1 MKKRNN
7 LKRVVAALTAA
18 LMLFAL
24 GSTGFAAEVD
34 EITDIPVI
42 ESVEIDVPIIA
53 VDVEEI
59 EEVEEVDL
67 GELIVDDVDL
77 LATGDGNV
85 ISNKADVGT
94 ESDIKITAVTA
105 LKTATDYGYKFNIKL
120 EYEMPVQKAVPQIT
134 LLGYVFTNDVPGTIE
149 ETTIKAVDQIAHN
162 ELGDGTTVS
171 KGEVNFSLST
181 KQAGITEESTLILM
195 VGSNASLANKGAQA
209 VAIDLSLAAVEGG
222 VEPPAPTKWEATGAT
237 VNPGSITVGYDAT
250 DATIKAKLAE
260 AAVTVTG
267 ADSKSSTNVNVAW
280 ATTDVITDGTTVT
293 YTGTVTPGTDA
304 EWTGS
309 ATVAVTV
316 TIESAPP
323 VTWEATGATVEPS
336 SITVNADANDAI
348 IVAELNKA
356 TVKVT
361 GANDESSTD
370 VNVAWA
376 TTDIIAPNKTVTYTG
391 TVTPDTDAEWTGK
404 QYVTVSV
411 KINPWEATGATVNP
425 DSLTVGAGATDA
437 IIKDEL
443 SDAKITVTGAS
454 GRTSDDLV
462 VEWTTDDE
470 IADGKTVTYTGK
482 VTPAATAQW
491 AGTQY
496 VTVEVTIEEPVP
508 TTWEATGA
516 TVDPD
521 SITFEAGATEALIV
535 AELNKATVKVTGAN
549 DESSTDVNVVWS
561 TDDEIAD
568 GTTVTY
574 DGVITPAAGA
584 QWTGKQSVTVSVT
597 IKPWAAVS
605 VKASPAAITVD
616 AGATDESIKEKLDE
630 IEITVSGENNKT
642 SRNVSV
648 EWATEDEIDDNTV
661 VTYTGKVTPGEGA
674 PWTGTLNVTV
684 TVAVKP
690 WVATKATAEPSVIEY
705 SIGTNVVAKLAED
718 IEITVSNDKKSE
730 GGYKA
735 TWTAPEEFDMIKPGE
750 YVFAGTVTGPDSTKK
765 ATWSGALEAT
775 VKVVVKALENGVI
788 APVTTVEL
796 VATEADTVFDAAA
809 AKAILPET
817 LNIAFGSYKDTIAI
831 TDSMITATDIDTS
844 VGGVSDG
851 AITITIPAGT
861 KSVDGKFKVAEE
873 TVFTVNVKVVKTIS
887 PIITISEV
895 ETKPGKEVEITVN
908 LEKNTG
914 FSNLNIEIG
923 YDSSV
928 MTLTDAKS
936 AEGVAGYFT
945 PAETYVVNPYNMSW
959 DYDGGVEF
967 NGDIATL
974 TFTIKDDAPAG
985 VYPITVDYYKGNDGN
1000 YVDGEDVNYDVN
1012 EDPIAFIYVNGDV
1025 TIVSY
1030 RKGDINGDEKL
1041 NSKDATY
1048 LLRYLAGWDNIRWF
1062 EQSMDV
1068 NGDSTINEN
1077 DATHLLRYLAGW
1089 NVTLAE

>member
-24 GSTGFAAEVD
+24 GSTGFAAEVE
-34 EITDIPVI
+34 EITDVPVI

-59 EEVEEVDL
+59 EDVEEVDL
-67 GELIVDDVDL
+67 GELIEEDVEL

-85 ISNKADVGT
+85 VVDNEDVGT

-120 EYEMPVQKAVPQIT
+120 EYEMPVQKSVPQIT

-149 ETTIKAVDQIAHN
+149 ETTIKAVDQVSHT
-162 ELGDGTTVS
+162 ELGDGTTAC
-171 KGEVNFSLST
+171 KGAVNFGLST
-181 KQAGITEESTLILM
+181 KQTGITENSTLILM
-195 VGSNASLANKGAQA
+195 VGSNASLTNKGAQA
-209 VAIDLSLAAVEGG
+209 VAIDLSLAAVEGS
-222 VEPPAPTKWEATGAT
+222 VEPPAPTTWPATGAT
-237 VNPGSITVGYDAT
+237 VNPESITVDYDAT

-260 AAVTVTG
+260 ASVTVTG
-267 ADSKSSTNVNVAW
+267 DDGNSSTNVSVEWN
-280 ATTDVITDGTTVT
+280 TTDTIAPNKIVT
-293 YTGTVTPGTDA
+293 YTGIVTPGTDA
-304 EWTGS
+304 LWT
-309 ATVAVTV
+309 
-316 TIESAPP
+316 E
-323 VTWEATGATVEPS
+323 
-336 SITVNADANDAI
+336 
-348 IVAELNKA
+348 
-356 TVKVT
+356 
-361 GANDESSTD
+361 
-370 VNVAWA
+370 
-376 TTDIIAPNKTVTYTG
+376 
-391 TVTPDTDAEWTGK
+391 K
-404 QYVTVSV
+404 QTVTVSV
-411 KINPWEATGATVNP
+411 KVNPWEATGVTNNL
-425 DSLTVGAGATDA
+425 DTLTVGAGATDA

-443 SDAKITVTGAS
+443 ADAEITVTGAD
-454 GRTSDDLV
+454 GRTSEDV
-462 VEWTTDDE
+462 VVVWTTEDE

-496 VTVEVTIEEPVP
+496 VTVEVTIEEPLP
-508 TTWEATGA
+508 TTWPATGA
-516 TVDPD
+516 TVNPE
-521 SITFEAGATEALIV
+521 SITVEAGASDALIV
-535 AELNKATVKVTGAN
+535 AELNKATVTVTGN
-549 DESSTDVNVVWS
+549 SGNSSTDVNVAWS
-561 TDDEIAD
+561 TKDEIAD
-568 GTTVTY
+568 GRTVTY
-574 DGVITPAAGA
+574 TGEVNPTVDAL
-584 QWTGKQSVTVSVT
+584 WTGKQTVTVLVT
-597 IKPWAAVS
+597 IKPWKAVS

-616 AGATDESIKEKLDE
+616 AGATDNSIKEKLNE
-630 IEITVSGENNKT
+630 IEITVTGENNKT

-648 EWATEDEIDDNTV
+648 TWTTEDEIDDNTV
-661 VTYTGKVTPGEGA
+661 VTYTGEVTPGTDA
-674 PWTGTLNVTV
+674 PWTGEQTVTV
-684 TVAVKP
+684 TVAIKP
-690 WVATKATAEPSVIEY
+690 WVATKATAEPQEIEC
-705 SIGTNVVAKLAED
+705 SIGTNVLAKLAED
-718 IEITVSNDKKSE
+718 IEVIVSNDKKSE

-735 TWTAPEEFDMIKPGE
+735 TWTAPEEFDMLKPDE
-750 YVFAGTVTGPDSTKK
+750 YVFTGTVTGPDSTKK
-765 ATWSGALEAT
+765 ATWSGALETT
-775 VKVVVKALENGVI
+775 VKVVVKPLENGVI
-788 APVTTVEL
+788 APVTAVEL
-796 VATEADTVFDAAA
+796 VVTEEDTVFDAAA

-817 LNIAFGSYKDTIAI
+817 LNIAYGSFKDTIAI
-831 TDSMITATDIDTS
+831 TDDMISATDIDTS
-844 VGGVSDG
+844 VGGVSEG
-851 AITITIPAGT
+851 VITITIPAGT
-861 KSVDGKFKVAEE
+861 TSVDEKFLVAEA

-887 PIITISEV
+887 PIITVSEV

-908 LEKNTG
+908 LEKNAG

-923 YDSSV
+923 YDSNV

-974 TFTIKDDAPAG
+974 TFTIKDNAPAG
-985 VYPITVDYYKGNDGN
+985 VYPITVDYYKGIDGD

-1068 NGDSTINEN
+1068 NGDNSINEN

-1089 NVTLAE
+1089 DVTLAE